1 MARPPRR
8 IIRSTHLLRMSPI
21 LSPHRAESDFGAHR
35 GRSGGAREA
44 IGHAP
49 DPAGAVE
56 RMRAARKAQAGLFA
70 ANVLPTIP
78 EVQAAG
84 WRQTSTPSPGNSTL
98 GGLWPQGAKTLAP
111 RLFLITS
118 QFCENGLASAPP
130 FLLRPPSQNMRSL
143 PDRYPDLRPVLDGV
157 GKDFL
162 RLAKTIAGI
171 KQAMELVRAILPR
184 PLLDLLEIAIIRAQR
199 IVGLFV

>member
-1 MARPPRR
+1 MERTEAVPAAAKARGKR
-8 IIRSTHLLRMSPI
+8 
-21 LSPHRAESDFGAHR
+21 
-35 GRSGGAREA
+35 
-44 IGHAP
+44 
-49 DPAGAVE
+49 AGAVE

-84 WRQTSTPSPGNSTL
+84 YTSFNAIAGQLNARRSLATGCQDFGSPFVSNHVLGSRQT
-98 GGLWPQGAKTLAP
+98 
-111 RLFLITS
+111 
-118 QFCENGLASAPP
+118 PP
-130 FLLRPPSQNMRSL
+130 FLLRPPLQNMRSL

-171 KQAMELVRAILPR
+171 KQAIDSHAVPR
-184 PLLDLLEIAIIRAQR
+184 PLLDLVEIAIIRAQR
-199 IVGLFV
+199 LVGLFV